1 MIIEHPSV
9 EFVWQHDS
17 MTLDL
22 MAITLPGLLAEHA
35 DEWCGWCMY
44 VGLYKMY
51 NVSWFDLVTVK
62 EI

>member
-9 EFVWQHDS
+9 EFVWQHD
-17 MTLDL
+17 TGPNGYYTTRP
-22 MAITLPGLLAEHA
+22 IIAEHA

-51 NVSWFDLVTVK
+51 NVSWLDLVTVK